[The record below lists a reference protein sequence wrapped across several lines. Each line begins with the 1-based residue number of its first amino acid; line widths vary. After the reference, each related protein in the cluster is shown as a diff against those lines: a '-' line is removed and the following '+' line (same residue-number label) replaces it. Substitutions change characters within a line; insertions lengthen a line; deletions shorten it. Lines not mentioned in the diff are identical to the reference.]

1 MTIGSLSAQTKQ
13 AIRKILY
20 TILPLNNRK
29 QLAVWTDQQRWIPN
43 CNILSMTII
52 RDWAEKDNNAFH
64 LFLWTQHLGYA
75 KFNEITN
82 DYGADNLILTRRMLF
97 EEIKKCLLFRSGTM
111 NVDSVFEV
119 GCSSGYLLRYIE
131 TDLFPRAKVLDG
143 IDIDNY
149 SLEKGRAYLQA
160 CKSKIRLIHADMRD
174 LDNVMKGDK
183 YDLILCAGVLMYLD
197 EQAAAS
203 VVKSMLSHSKVL
215 VAIACLAH
223 PTIDNSKLERSE
235 PRKLDGALM
244 HNIDAMVQKVGG
256 TIVHRRWEGARTF
269 DGQRIYFIFCSPR
282 TSLIDSQQPVSTEN
296 REQHFGQDGEGCA

>member
-1 MTIGSLSAQTKQ
+1 
-13 AIRKILY
+13 
-20 TILPLNNRK
+20 
-29 QLAVWTDQQRWIPN
+29 
-43 CNILSMTII
+43 
-52 RDWAEKDNNAFH
+52 
-64 LFLWTQHLGYA
+64 
-75 KFNEITN
+75 
-82 DYGADNLILTRRMLF
+82 
-97 EEIKKCLLFRSGTM
+97 
-111 NVDSVFEV
+111 
-119 GCSSGYLLRYIE
+119 
-131 TDLFPRAKVLDG
+131 
-143 IDIDNY
+143 
-149 SLEKGRAYLQA
+149 
-160 CKSKIRLIHADMRD
+160 
-174 LDNVMKGDK
+174 
-183 YDLILCAGVLMYLD
+183 MYLD